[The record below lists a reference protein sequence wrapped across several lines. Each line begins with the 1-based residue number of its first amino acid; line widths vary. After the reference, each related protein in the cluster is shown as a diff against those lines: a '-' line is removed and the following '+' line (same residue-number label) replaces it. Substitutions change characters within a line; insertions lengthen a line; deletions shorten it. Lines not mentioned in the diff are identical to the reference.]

1 LTTTARVFARHNQM
15 ADVAVA
21 ARSPRRLLLH
31 RRLRDL
37 ACGDRVE
44 LDASGTQIECRLD
57 RKNTLIRRD
66 GFGRRKVI
74 AANIDCVWVVIA
86 PTPTPSRTL
95 IDRFLVA
102 VLNLPARPRLLV
114 NKQDSPTTGESEW
127 LARYCQLDLDP
138 LHVSAYSGRGLDELA
153 AAAAGQVNILVGQS
167 GVGKSSLISALLEK
181 HSVGEIAAPA
191 TGELTTSGEGR
202 HTTVS
207 AQWFPLA
214 GGGAWIDS
222 PGVRDF
228 TPEIPS
234 FETLACGFPDIARIA
249 AQCRFRDCRHQHE
262 PGCAVLKA
270 VTAGE
275 LTAARLAVWRELAAE
290 IPTQTRVRG

>member
-15 ADVAVA
+15 ADVAVPA
-21 ARSPRRLLLH
+21 SSPRRLRLH

-44 LDASGTQIECRLD
+44 LDASATRIERRLD

-74 AANIDCVWVVIA
+74 AANIDCVWIVIA

-114 NKQDSPTTGESEW
+114 NKQDTATAGESEW
-127 LARYCQLDLDP
+127 LSRYCQLDLEP
-138 LHVSAYSGRGLDELA
+138 LHVSAHSGHGLDELA

-167 GVGKSSLISALLEK
+167 GVGKSSLISALLEE
-181 HSVGEIAAPA
+181 HGVAGTAAPA
-191 TGELTTSGEGR
+191 AGDLTISGEGR

-214 GGGAWIDS
+214 GDGAWIDS

-228 TPEIPS
+228 TPDIPS
-234 FETLACGFPDIARIA
+234 LETLACGFPDIARIA
-249 AQCRFRDCRHQHE
+249 EQCRFRDCHHQHE
-262 PGCAVLKA
+262 PGCAVLEA
-270 VTAGE
+270 VTNGE
-275 LTAARLAVWRELAAE
+275 LASARLSVWHELAAE
-290 IPTQTRVRG
+290 IPDQIRARR